1 MQQELVELAKDTLTD
16 DVTLA
21 PIDSNVDNYE
31 GQRRV
36 RGLNNPSNL
45 REKFLRSINCG
56 ALVEHSLE

>member
-1 MQQELVELAKDTLTD
+1 LTD

-36 RGLNNPSNL
+36 RGLNNQSSL
-45 REKFLRSINCG
+45 GEKFLRSINCG
-56 ALVEHSLE
+56 VLVEHSME